1 LYVQTYYQEMLN
13 ESSQKPTLK
22 KVVVASGNKVA
33 IGNDL
38 EEALQNL
45 LSKNAVDI
53 EVIDNENI
61 DDLIDEV
68 VKANQNVQNSFQSG
82 NWKLYG
88 EDMQK
93 LTDLINQLQKVSEQ
107 QKKEKEENNNVSN
120 EVNQINSSSN
130 IANGQ

>member
-1 LYVQTYYQEMLN
+1 MLN

-93 LTDLINQLQKVSEQ
+93 LTDLINQLQTISEQ
-107 QKKEKEENNNVSN
+107 QKKQKEENNQISN
-120 EVNQINSSSN
+120 EINEINDSNNIVNEQ
-130 IANGQ
+130 